1 MFLKTEFKIKTK
13 PQQCCA
19 HASKVEITS
28 GVLCVVC
35 FFLPQEKFLVLQGAS
50 AKDNVSQGAKHS
62 ARIVPK

>member
-1 MFLKTEFKIKTK
+1 MPVKLKS
-13 PQQCCA
+13 
-19 HASKVEITS
+19 HLVS
-28 GVLCVVC
+28 CVWCV